1 MLVNSDVAGP
11 SLPRRT
17 MLRIFGLGAG
27 AAVLSACGPATAPL
41 APTPAPTKPTIPPT
55 STSAASGASA
65 SKPAATVAPAT
76 PAAAAN
82 RTSAP
87 AAATGQPRPGGTLR
101 IGVISEPPNMDGFL
115 QLSIIRDQVWLFFD
129 KLIDID
135 QSGVPQ
141 PKLATSWE
149 MAPDFKQLKLNLR
162 QGVKFH
168 SGRELTSEDVKWNL
182 DRTHDPKAGNGNLP
196 PLFAF
201 LKEIETPDRNTV
213 ILNFDQAKPAAFDI
227 INFVNML
234 DPQSEP
240 KERPVGTGPFI
251 FGEWASGDRLRLI
264 KNPNYWDTGKP
275 YLDEIV
281 FQYIKDPQA
290 MVTALEAGVI
300 DIADPLPTTDAA
312 RMQKSTNHQVI
323 VSSNPAAV
331 HIIGV
336 NVVTS
341 PFDKKDV
348 RQALNYALD
357 RRRMVDI
364 GLSGFAEPR
373 ILPWPKTSIAFDE
386 SKAGTY
392 AFDLDKAKALL
403 NGAGVTTFE
412 AELTYPTNTP
422 EYQAMGQILQEDLRK
437 IGAGLTLKPLE
448 PAAWNNYVIQTKEW
462 GLSLATAPPV
472 NLHPSSVLSRVWT
485 SPASNI
491 NNFRSDE
498 WTSLASRVAAEGEP
512 SKLKPLALELDDF
525 LLDESWFI
533 PLASAPPKIAARGT
547 LRGVTFD
554 ANDTPTL
561 REAWLAA

>member
-1 MLVNSDVAGP
+1 MVVISRRAML
-11 SLPRRT
+11 LT
-17 MLRIFGLGAG
+17 IGLGAG
-27 AAVLSACGPATAPL
+27 AALLAACGPATAPL
-41 APTPAPTKPTIPPT
+41 APTAAPPKPTTAPAPT
-55 STSAASGASA
+55 
-65 SKPAATVAPAT
+65 VAPT
-76 PAAAAN
+76 AAPPRDADCRGIRAP
-82 RTSAP
+82 SQLAAP

-101 IGVISEPPNMDGFL
+101 VGVISEPPNMDGFL

-135 QSGVPQ
+135 QSGVAQ

-149 MAPDFKQLKLNLR
+149 MAPDFKQLKLNIR

-213 ILNFDQAKPAAFDI
+213 VLNFDQAKPAAFDI
-227 INFVNML
+227 INFVNMV

-240 KERPVGTGPFI
+240 KERPVGTGPFT

-264 KNPNYWDTGKP
+264 KNPNYWDAGKP

-300 DIADPLPTTDAA
+300 DVADPLPTTDAA
-312 RMQKSTNHQVI
+312 RMQTSSNHQVI
-323 VSSNPAAV
+323 VSTNPAAI
-331 HIIGV
+331 HIVGV

-341 PFDKKDV
+341 PFDNKQV
-348 RQALNYALD
+348 RQAINYALD

-373 ILPWPKTSIAFDE
+373 ILPWPKTSVAFDE
-386 SKAGTY
+386 SKAATY

-403 NGAGVTTFE
+403 SGAGVTTFA

-422 EYQAMGQILQEDLRK
+422 EYQAMGQIFQEDLRK
-437 IGAGLTLKPLE
+437 IGATLTLKPLE
-448 PAAWNNYVIQTKEW
+448 PAAWNNYVIQTKDW
-462 GLSLATAPPV
+462 GLSFATAPPV

-491 NNFRSDE
+491 NNFRSDA
-498 WTSLASRVAAEGEP
+498 WTSLASRVAAEGDP
-512 SKLKPLALELDDF
+512 AKLKTLGLELDDF

-533 PLASAPPKIAARGT
+533 PLASAPPKIAARAT

-554 ANDTPTL
+554 ANDTPTF
-561 REAWLAA
+561 RDAWLA